1 MARTY
6 PQTRPSCDP
15 KGRKPSLC
23 LSDLANCDSH
33 KICDVNPRCNARVV
47 IFRVASQHPTS
58 LPRASPGTTFRPRS
72 ANLRSVPL
80 EFTLWRARV
89 GVHASACPRWSSRFS
104 VPLLEFTLERA
115 RARRTSSRCSANCR
129 RASFPPGVG
138 SSTQGTSVP
147 FRPSPAPNGAAGP
160 GLPWLLAAFAVPP
173 RPERSGHRLATSL
186 QWGLAVSSTQFVLYD
201 DSVQGKLSNQEAPSR
216 GPVAQR

>member
-1 MARTY
+1 MSERSCELRFPQDMRCQPSMQCSSSRFSGCIAAPNVLASCVARNDVPPTIC
-6 PQTRPSCDP
+6 Q
-15 KGRKPSLC
+15 
-23 LSDLANCDSH
+23 LAQ
-33 KICDVNPRCNARVV
+33 RV
-47 IFRVASQHPTS
+47 P
-58 LPRASPGTTFRPRS
+58 
-72 ANLRSVPL
+72 
-80 EFTLWRARV
+80 V
-89 GVHASACPRWSSRFS
+89 GVHALACPRWSSRFS